1 MDDMHFF
8 DNILTHYGWQG
19 IALLGVLLVLFAVQF
34 YYYVIAYNRIYNFR
48 LVRTHKKHCS
58 DPGIS
63 VIVAL
68 RGENEYFLTHELPT
82 LLAQEYDKYEV
93 VVVYIGGD
101 ADFYGELQRLKENY
115 SYLRLTKMGG
125 NKRLYITTK
134 QALNVGI
141 KSAQYDNFLFTMPGS
156 LPRSEQWVKVMSKGF
171 ERGIVVVAPSV
182 PAIEAE
188 GFRPWLMRVAEL
200 HRSRNA
206 FAQAVSGKFYW
217 APRSNFGFTRK
228 LYNATRGFNHLN
240 LDLGEND
247 LYLQSI
253 ATPRRTAVV
262 LSPYA
267 MVTEERSAVWSEW
280 VEHMRYYGSTFES
293 FTPATK
299 CYVRRERGS
308 RVLYFLT
315 TIVAIAVLP
324 LELKLGAIALA
335 LLRYLIVLWSS
346 HRTARRLGERGIA
359 LRYWIYDLAGPI
371 IEWMIGSGE
380 SNNTPKI
387 WR

>member
-1 MDDMHFF
+1 MHFF

-262 LSPYA
+262 LSPHAIVVEERPSEWRDWLEVTRYSDATLPYYPTGYKTFRNWERYSRLLFFLVALTA
-267 MVTEERSAVWSEW
+267 MV
-280 VEHMRYYGSTFES
+280 
-293 FTPATK
+293 
-299 CYVRRERGS
+299 
-308 RVLYFLT
+308 
-315 TIVAIAVLP
+315 VLP
-324 LELKLGAIALA
+324 LELKIGVMVAVIV
-335 LLRYLIVLWSS
+335 RYLLVVWSS
-346 HRTARRLGERGIA
+346 RRSALKLGENNIA
-359 LRYWIYDLAGPI
+359 LRYWIYDLIGPLVDLI
-371 IEWMIGSGE
+371 IERRPSRE
-380 SNNTPKI
+380 TASA